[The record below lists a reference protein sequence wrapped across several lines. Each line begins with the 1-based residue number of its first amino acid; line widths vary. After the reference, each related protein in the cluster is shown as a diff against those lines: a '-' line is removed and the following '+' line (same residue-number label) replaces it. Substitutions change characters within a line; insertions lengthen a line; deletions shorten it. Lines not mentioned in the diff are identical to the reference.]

1 MRPVYDFVM
10 MFPEWLRFPVAIAML
25 VSVVPVAGLVT
36 FGNWRQAKAYTAIWL
51 KIMVGMI
58 FVAFLIALLFL

>member
-25 VSVVPVAGLVT
+25 FSVVPIAGMVT
-36 FGNWRQAKAYTAIWL
+36 FGNWKQAKAYTLVWS
-51 KIMVGMI
+51 KIVGGMI
-58 FVAFLIALLFL
+58 LVGCVIALLFL